1 MGETPLERKLR
12 ELAESI
18 LRFERFEL
26 VELSFGR
33 GSGRGLLRLVI
44 DREDGVSVEDCATIS
59 RELSAVLDVEDLIP
73 GSYTLEVSS
82 PGLDRPL
89 KSLSDFLRFG
99 GRLAKVTLEEAMD
112 NQKVFIGRIMRVE
125 DDNVILDVAAKGTVT
140 IPYQNVKKARLEVE
154 F

>member
-1 MGETPLERKLR
+1 M

-33 GSGRGLLRLVI
+33 GSGRGLLKLVI

-89 KSLSDFLRFG
+89 MSLSDFLRFA

-125 DDNVILDVAAKGTVT
+125 DGNVILDVAGKGTVT

>member
-1 MGETPLERKLR
+1 MGETPLEKKLM

-33 GSGRGLLRLVI
+33 GSGRGLLKLVI

-89 KSLSDFLRFG
+89 MSLSDFLRFA

-125 DDNVILDVAAKGTVT
+125 DGNVILDVAGKGTVT

>member
-1 MGETPLERKLR
+1 M

-33 GSGRGLLRLVI
+33 GSGRGLLKLVI

-89 KSLSDFLRFG
+89 MSLSDFLRFA

-125 DDNVILDVAAKGTVT
+125 DGNIILDVAGKGTVT